1 MFMCWFKISHF
12 YSLNFLFVTQ
22 VLGENWKMAL
32 VNPWAKSRLPH
43 NGVEWDT
50 ANTWQLEGPKTR

>member
-1 MFMCWFKISHF
+1 MR
-12 YSLNFLFVTQ
+12 LNFFFVSQ